1 MSNFLSELSTEI
13 FQTSSLTIIEKFSE
27 DAMARH
33 NRNTRSKGNTL
44 MKSKT
49 SYARQNDATPHITP
63 RKANLPS
70 QMKSSTSQKITGR
83 SPAGSGMHAVA
94 ARENR
99 GLGAYES
106 QKALSKKNAALDY
119 QRALDEQIF
128 DDRKK
133 KDEAKNKEAED
144 ELAFMRALRG
154 DNFGSEKKPKVD
166 FSFDSSPP
174 NGRNG
179 DREFEPSLNS
189 TDVMKKSTDGLQ
201 NIMKN
206 EDASNPS
213 YIERLPFTMGSAVES
228 RRFQNSMRYNSC
240 HNP

>member
-1 MSNFLSELSTEI
+1 VC
-13 FQTSSLTIIEKFSE
+13 QSSPPILIEKFSE

-33 NRNTRSKGNTL
+33 NRNTKSKGNAL

-49 SYARQNDATPHITP
+49 SYARPNDAPRITP
-63 RKANLPS
+63 KKAHIPS

-94 ARENR
+94 AQSRDSAR

-133 KDEAKNKEAED
+133 KDEMKNKEAED
-144 ELAFMRALRG
+144 EIAFMRALRG
-154 DNFGSEKKPKVD
+154 DNYGSEKKPKVD
-166 FSFDSSPP
+166 FSFDSTPP
-174 NGRNG
+174 YGRNG

-201 NIMKN
+201 NMMGS
-206 EDASNPS
+206 DPSNPS
-213 YIERLPFTMGSAVES
+213 YIERLPFTMGSAVEKS
-228 RRFQNSMRYNSC
+228 RFQNSVRYITYYSQR
-240 HNP
+240 

>member
-1 MSNFLSELSTEI
+1 
-13 FQTSSLTIIEKFSE
+13 
-27 DAMARH
+27 MARH
-33 NRNTRSKGNTL
+33 NRNTKSKGNTI

-49 SYARQNDATPHITP
+49 SHARQNDTGYQVTS

-83 SPAGSGMHAVA
+83 SPAGSGMAAVA
-94 ARENR
+94 ARDSR
-99 GLGAYES
+99 LGAYES

-133 KDEAKNKEAED
+133 KDEMKNKEAED
-144 ELAFMRALRG
+144 EIAFMRALRG
-154 DNFGSEKKPKVD
+154 DNYGSEKKPKVD
-166 FSFDSSPP
+166 FSFNSSPP

-201 NIMKN
+201 NIMKGDRSD
-206 EDASNPS
+206 DASNSS
-213 YIERLPFTMGSAVES
+213 YIGSLPFTMGSAVEKS
-228 RRFQNSMRYNSC
+228 RFQNSVRYVKFNFSDDVVLL
-240 HNP
+240 